1 MAGHRRIH
9 FLTLYFCF
17 ASPILAG
24 TNIILAQPMNPLPQS
39 ANAAKAQESSPSRE
53 SAFPTLPPEE
63 QGDLLM
69 ARGSYAAAL
78 QAYQHGSLQS
88 AVIWNKMG
96 IAYHHLF
103 ALEQARKDYQMAL
116 TLNPRYAEALNN
128 LAAVYHGEHNYRQA
142 ERIYKKALKYAP
154 NSAVTYGN
162 LGTAYLSDQKYKQGA
177 EAYQKALKLDPSVF
191 DTTKS
196 QLIDDGSS
204 RGQRASVNYYLAKS
218 FAAAGNNQQA
228 LICLH
233 KALDAGFKDRRHLL
247 EDKEFEQLRSMPE
260 FQQIIMQLQE
270 VRSAHRA
277 NG

>member
-1 MAGHRRIH
+1 MTGHRCIQL
-9 FLTLYFCF
+9 FTLCACF

-24 TNIILAQPMNPLPQS
+24 TNTILAEPIKPLPPS
-39 ANAAKAQESSPSRE
+39 PNAAMAQESSPSRG
-53 SAFPTLPPEE
+53 STLASLPPEE

-103 ALEQARKDYQMAL
+103 ALEQARKDYQKAL

-142 ERIYKKALKYAP
+142 ERTYKKALKYAP

-177 EAYQKALKLDPSVF
+177 EAYQKAIKLDPSVF
-191 DTTKS
+191 DTTRS
-196 QLIDDGSS
+196 QFIDDGGS
-204 RGQRASVNYYLAKS
+204 RGQRASVNYYLAKT

-233 KALDAGFKDRRHLL
+233 KALDAGFKDRRRLL
-247 EDKEFEQLRSMPE
+247 EDKEFEQLRGMPE
-260 FQQIIMQLQE
+260 FQQIIVQLQE
-270 VRSAHRA
+270 AHHA

>member
-1 MAGHRRIH
+1 M
-9 FLTLYFCF
+9 
-17 ASPILAG
+17 
-24 TNIILAQPMNPLPQS
+24 
-39 ANAAKAQESSPSRE
+39 AQESSPSRG
-53 SAFPTLPPEE
+53 STLASLPPEE

-128 LAAVYHGEHNYRQA
+128 LAAVYHGEHNYRLA
-142 ERIYKKALKYAP
+142 ERNYKKALKYAP

-191 DTTKS
+191 NTTQS
-196 QLIDDGSS
+196 RLIDDGSS
-204 RGQRASVNYYLAKS
+204 RGQRASINYYLAKT
-218 FAAAGNNQQA
+218 FAAVGNNQQA
-228 LICLH
+228 LIYLR
-233 KALDAGFKDRRHLL
+233 KALDAGFNDRRHLL

-260 FQQIIMQLQE
+260 FQQLIVQLQE
-270 VRSAHRA
+270 VRGAHHT

>member
-1 MAGHRRIH
+1 M
-9 FLTLYFCF
+9 
-17 ASPILAG
+17 
-24 TNIILAQPMNPLPQS
+24 
-39 ANAAKAQESSPSRE
+39 AQESPPPRE
-53 SAFPTLPPEE
+53 STLSPLSTLTPEA

-154 NSAVTYGN
+154 NSAVTYQN

-177 EAYQKALKLDPSVF
+177 EAYQKAIKLDPSVF
-191 DTTKS
+191 DTS
-196 QLIDDGSS
+196 RAQLIDDGSS
-204 RGQRASVNYYLAKS
+204 RGQRASVNYYLAKT

-228 LICLH
+228 LVCLRR
-233 KALDAGFKDRRHLL
+233 ALDAGFKDRRHLL
-247 EDKEFEQLRSMPE
+247 EDKEFEQLRGMPE
-260 FQQIIMQLQE
+260 FQELIVQLQDG
-270 VRSAHRA
+270 RAAHHTS
-277 NG
+277 G

>member
-1 MAGHRRIH
+1 MTGHRYSQLLAICV
-9 FLTLYFCF
+9 CF
-17 ASPILAG
+17 AGSILAE
-24 TNIILAQPMNPLPQS
+24 PMKPIPPS
-39 ANAAKAQESSPSRE
+39 ANAMPQWSAPSRE
-53 SAFPTLPPEE
+53 SALPTLSPET

-103 ALEQARKDYQMAL
+103 ALEEARKHYQMAI
-116 TLNPRYAEALNN
+116 TLNPHYAEAINN

-142 ERIYKKALKYAP
+142 ERTYKKALKYSP

-162 LGTAYLSDQKYKQGA
+162 LGTAYLSDQKYKQGS

-191 DTTKS
+191 DTNQS

-204 RGQRASVNYYLAKS
+204 RGQRASVNYYLAKT

-228 LICLH
+228 LICLR
-233 KALDAGFKDRRHLL
+233 KALAAGFNDRRHLL

-260 FQQIIMQLQE
+260 FQQLIVQLQE
-270 VRSAHRA
+270 VRAAHHA
-277 NG
+277 TG